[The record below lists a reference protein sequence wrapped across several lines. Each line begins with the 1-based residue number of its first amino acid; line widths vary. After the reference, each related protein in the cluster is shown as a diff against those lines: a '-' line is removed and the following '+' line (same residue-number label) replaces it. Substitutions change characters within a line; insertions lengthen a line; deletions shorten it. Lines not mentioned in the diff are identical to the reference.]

1 MVQVSGCTTNSR
13 WLFLLEGNNMS
24 FIKKYWKII
33 AYIIA
38 GLLVIHIGYTIYNLS
53 MEKIEAK
60 KQADKQIHE
69 LVQEHEENIAVLEN
83 KLAISEDNAQSL
95 KAKLKKIQASNS
107 TVKPDASFYVSAG
120 TVQEASTK
128 VAEVIKNGDANL
140 PKEATEK
147 SDRTIITPITKDAA
161 GNPLPA
167 EKQKVDVYKI
177 NLKKDHKVKAGIAV
191 VNDKAHPVIGYEQG
205 KIEGLVYFNG
215 KKLEGVSVM
224 YNLLEW

>member
-1 MVQVSGCTTNSR
+1 
-13 WLFLLEGNNMS
+13 MS

-95 KAKLKKIQASNS
+95 QAKLKKIQASNS

-128 VAEVIKNGDANL
+128 VAESIKQNDTSL
-140 PKEATEK
+140 PPEALAK
-147 SDRTIITPITKDAA
+147 SDRTVVTPIVQDNQ
-161 GNPLPA
+161 GNELP
-167 EKQKVDVYKI
+167 EDKKKVDVYKI
-177 NLKKDHKVKAGIAV
+177 DSRKDHRFKAGVAV

-215 KKLEGVSVM
+215 KKPEGVSLM